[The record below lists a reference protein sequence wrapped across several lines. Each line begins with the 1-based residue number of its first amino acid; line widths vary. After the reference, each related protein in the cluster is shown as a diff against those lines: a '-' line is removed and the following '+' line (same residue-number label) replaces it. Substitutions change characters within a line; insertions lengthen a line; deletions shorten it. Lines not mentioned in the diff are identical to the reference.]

1 MYYITIRT
9 NSKCMGNLGWGLRVF
24 LASSMVYATIRL
36 MRPPLRA
43 VLTVI
48 CLVGLSLLASA
59 GPLGLASLA
68 QEETADTVWLELVN
82 ETRLD
87 EGLDPY
93 AQSRLLSNA
102 AQRHADDFAENGLAD
117 LDDVHEGSDGT
128 DEQKRIREAGYAAW
142 TKDGE
147 IVVGENV
154 WYGRGTPQDALA
166 SFLEDQGYR
175 DNLMSDTFREIGIGR
190 ATNADGRSAH
200 VLSFGAR
207 PNVLPIFIND
217 GAASTENREVA
228 IRLTNERVRPQGEG
242 AFIGEAI
249 EIRISNKPSFEGL
262 AWQSWAPLVSWVLPD
277 SSGEHMVYVQ
287 FRDAAGRTAASADG
301 IFLDEGTPT
310 TPTAVSTATPTPPTP
325 TPQATDTAAPVP
337 SPTPEPSVT
346 SGPATSSVGA
356 EPTTG
361 TGTAEPPTAPPVA
374 ARATPFP
381 TWTPLPSPAPTPADV
396 NDPGAGGRHETSL
409 SLPKME
415 GYERP
420 LAAVGILQGVVI
432 VLGVYWLMRRGKGG

>member
-1 MYYITIRT
+1 MH
-9 NSKCMGNLGWGLRVF
+9 
-24 LASSMVYATIRL
+24 
-36 MRPPLRA
+36 PPLRA

-68 QEETADTVWLELVN
+68 QEETAATVWLELVN

-102 AQRHADDFAENGLAD
+102 AQRHADDLAENGLAD
-117 LDDVHEGSDGT
+117 PDDVHQGSDGT
-128 DEQKRIREAGYAAW
+128 DEEERTREAGYAAW
-142 TKDGE
+142 TKDDE
-147 IVVGENV
+147 MVVAENV
-154 WYGRGTPQDALA
+154 WYGRGGPQDALA

-175 DNLMSDTFREIGIGR
+175 DHLMSDAFREIGIGA
-190 ATNADGRSAH
+190 ATDADGRSVY

-207 PNVLPIFIND
+207 PNVLPIFINE

-228 IRLTNERVRPQGEG
+228 IRLTNERVRPEGEG

-249 EIRISNKPSFEGL
+249 EIRISNEPSFEGL

-277 SSGEHMVYVQ
+277 TSGEHTIYVQ

-310 TPTAVSTATPTPPTP
+310 TPTAASTATPPPPTP
-325 TPQATDTAAPVP
+325 SLQATDTAAPP
-337 SPTPEPSVT
+337 SPTPAPSVT
-346 SGPATSSVGA
+346 SGPGTSSAGA

-361 TGTAEPPTAPPVA
+361 TGTTAPPTSPPVA

-396 NDPGAGGRHETSL
+396 KGRDETSL
-409 SLPKME
+409 SLPTME